1 MELDDRA
8 DFDKIWGAFMAYD
21 QDGTGQISVMDL
33 KKAIEEAGEKLTD
46 DECYWLIAVNDPE
59 NRGSLQFSQFKSIII
74 EKRENERGTS

>member
-59 NRGSLQFSQFKSIII
+59 NRGSL
-74 EKRENERGTS
+74 